1 MTTTPVVVSS
11 RKAFEMAG
19 YGPRDIDFAEVYD

>member
-1 MTTTPVVVSS
+1 VSA

-19 YGPRDIDFAEVYD
+19 YGPKDVQFAEVYD